1 MALNSSPR
9 SGSSGSRS
17 RRTAQSNRR
26 SSGASSRRQRG
37 SASKPIKGKRKS
49 VAGKTGSIAKSDASS
64 SRSTRSR
71 RDSAASTRASGRG
84 SSRSSYSS
92 SSTSGRR
99 VGDIRAREREQRIR
113 SHYRKFVM
121 RIVIAVAAVLLVI
134 FGSIFVYRSDLF
146 HVNNVQINGVSHL
159 TSQEITEIAAVPA
172 DSTLLR
178 LDAAGIKQRLEDNAW
193 VQSATIHRSLPDTI
207 VIDVTERTPGAVVR
221 INDKQTWVISTD
233 CSWLSAA
240 TEDDWNNDMRIIDVS
255 NSIAQPVSGS
265 ECTDGGIKNALAIL
279 DGISDDLKSQ
289 IQSISAESSIKTS
302 LNLKNGITVAFGDSS
317 NIQLK
322 EAAINELLS
331 QYAGKISYINV
342 RVPSSPTYRTLDA
355 TSSSASSDQDSS
367 DGSSQEG
374 DSSDGSSQE
383 GDSSDG
389 Q

>member
-17 RRTAQSNRR
+17 RRIAQSNRR

-37 SASKPIKGKRKS
+37 SAGKPIKGKRKS
-49 VAGKTGSIAKSDASS
+49 VAGKTGSLAKSDASS

-121 RIVIAVAAVLLVI
+121 RIVIVVAAVLLVI

-233 CSWLSAA
+233 SSWLSAA

-342 RVPSSPTYRTLDA
+342 RVPASPTYRTLDA
-355 TSSSASSDQDSS
+355 TSPASSEQGSS
-367 DGSSQEG
+367 DA
-374 DSSDGSSQE
+374 SSQE

>member
-37 SASKPIKGKRKS
+37 SAGKPIKGKRKS

-121 RIVIAVAAVLLVI
+121 RIVIVVAAVLLVI

-233 CSWLSAA
+233 SSWLSAA

-331 QYAGKISYINV
+331 RYAGKISYINV
-342 RVPSSPTYRTLDA
+342 RVPASPTYRTLDA
-355 TSSSASSDQDSS
+355 TSPASSEQGSS
-367 DGSSQEG
+367 DA
-374 DSSDGSSQE
+374 SSQE

>member
-37 SASKPIKGKRKS
+37 SAGKPIKGKRKS

-64 SRSTRSR
+64 SRSPRSR

-121 RIVIAVAAVLLVI
+121 RIVIVVAAVLLVI

-233 CSWLSAA
+233 SSWLSAA

-342 RVPSSPTYRTLDA
+342 RVPASPTYRTLDA
-355 TSSSASSDQDSS
+355 TSPASSEQD
-367 DGSSQEG
+367 DA
-374 DSSDGSSQE
+374 DASSQE

>member
-37 SASKPIKGKRKS
+37 SAGKPIKGKRKS

-92 SSTSGRR
+92 FSTSGRR

-121 RIVIAVAAVLLVI
+121 RIVIVVAAVLLVI

-233 CSWLSAA
+233 SSWLSAA

-342 RVPSSPTYRTLDA
+342 RVPASPTYRTLDA
-355 TSSSASSDQDSS
+355 TSPASSEQD
-367 DGSSQEG
+367 DA
-374 DSSDGSSQE
+374 DASSQE

>member
-193 VQSATIHRSLPDTI
+193 VQSATIHRPLPDTI

>member
-37 SASKPIKGKRKS
+37 SAGKPIKGKRKS
-49 VAGKTGSIAKSDASS
+49 VAGKTGSIAKSGASS

-121 RIVIAVAAVLLVI
+121 RIVIVVAAVLLVI

-233 CSWLSAA
+233 SSWLSAA

-289 IQSISAESSIKTS
+289 IQSISAEPSIKTS

-342 RVPSSPTYRTLDA
+342 RVPASPTYRTLDA
-355 TSSSASSDQDSS
+355 TSPASSEQGSS
-367 DGSSQEG
+367 DA
-374 DSSDGSSQE
+374 SSQE

>member
-1 MALNSSPR
+1 
-9 SGSSGSRS
+9 
-17 RRTAQSNRR
+17 
-26 SSGASSRRQRG
+26 
-37 SASKPIKGKRKS
+37 
-49 VAGKTGSIAKSDASS
+49 
-64 SRSTRSR
+64 
-71 RDSAASTRASGRG
+71 
-84 SSRSSYSS
+84 
-92 SSTSGRR
+92 
-99 VGDIRAREREQRIR
+99 
-113 SHYRKFVM
+113 M
-121 RIVIAVAAVLLVI
+121 RIVIVVAAVLLVI

-233 CSWLSAA
+233 SSWLSAA

-342 RVPSSPTYRTLDA
+342 RVPASPTYRTLDA
-355 TSSSASSDQDSS
+355 TSPASSEQD
-367 DGSSQEG
+367 DA
-374 DSSDGSSQE
+374 DASSQE

>member
-37 SASKPIKGKRKS
+37 SAGKPIKGKRKS

-121 RIVIAVAAVLLVI
+121 RIVIVVAAVLLVI

-233 CSWLSAA
+233 SSWLSAA

-342 RVPSSPTYRTLDA
+342 RVPASPTYRTLDA
-355 TSSSASSDQDSS
+355 TSPASSEQD
-367 DGSSQEG
+367 DADASSQE
-374 DSSDGSSQE
+374 E
-383 GDSSDG
+383 DSSDG

>member
-37 SASKPIKGKRKS
+37 SAGKPIKGKRKS

-92 SSTSGRR
+92 SSTNGRR

-121 RIVIAVAAVLLVI
+121 RIVIVVAAVLLVI

-233 CSWLSAA
+233 SSWLSAA

-342 RVPSSPTYRTLDA
+342 RVPASPTYRTLDA
-355 TSSSASSDQDSS
+355 TSPASSEQGSS
-367 DGSSQEG
+367 DA
-374 DSSDGSSQE
+374 SSQE

>member
-37 SASKPIKGKRKS
+37 SAGKPIKGKRKS
-49 VAGKTGSIAKSDASS
+49 VAGKTGSIAKSGASS

-121 RIVIAVAAVLLVI
+121 RIVIVVAAVLLVI

-233 CSWLSAA
+233 SSWLSAA

-342 RVPSSPTYRTLDA
+342 RVPASPTYRTLDA
-355 TSSSASSDQDSS
+355 TSPASSEQGSS
-367 DGSSQEG
+367 DA
-374 DSSDGSSQE
+374 SSQE

>member
-49 VAGKTGSIAKSDASS
+49 VAGKTGSIGKSDASS

-121 RIVIAVAAVLLVI
+121 RIVIVVAAVLLVI

-146 HVNNVQINGVSHL
+146 HINNVQINGVSHL

-374 DSSDGSSQE
+374 DSSDGQ
-383 GDSSDG
+383 
-389 Q
+389 

>member
-26 SSGASSRRQRG
+26 SSGASSRRQHG
-37 SASKPIKGKRKS
+37 SAGKPIKGKRKS

-64 SRSTRSR
+64 LRSTRSR

-121 RIVIAVAAVLLVI
+121 RIVIVVAAVLLVI

-233 CSWLSAA
+233 SSWLSAA

-342 RVPSSPTYRTLDA
+342 RVPASPTYRTLDA
-355 TSSSASSDQDSS
+355 TSPASSEQD
-367 DGSSQEG
+367 DA
-374 DSSDGSSQE
+374 DASSQE

>member
-37 SASKPIKGKRKS
+37 SAGKPIKGKRKS

-92 SSTSGRR
+92 SSTNGRR

-121 RIVIAVAAVLLVI
+121 RIVIVVAAVLLVI

-221 INDKQTWVISTD
+221 INDKQTWAISTD
-233 CSWLSAA
+233 SSWLSAA

-342 RVPSSPTYRTLDA
+342 RVPASPTYRTLDA
-355 TSSSASSDQDSS
+355 TSPASSEQD
-367 DGSSQEG
+367 DA
-374 DSSDGSSQE
+374 DASSQE

>member
-1 MALNSSPR
+1 M
-9 SGSSGSRS
+9 
-17 RRTAQSNRR
+17 
-26 SSGASSRRQRG
+26 
-37 SASKPIKGKRKS
+37 
-49 VAGKTGSIAKSDASS
+49 
-64 SRSTRSR
+64 
-71 RDSAASTRASGRG
+71 
-84 SSRSSYSS
+84 
-92 SSTSGRR
+92 
-99 VGDIRAREREQRIR
+99 
-113 SHYRKFVM
+113 
-121 RIVIAVAAVLLVI
+121 
-134 FGSIFVYRSDLF
+134 
-146 HVNNVQINGVSHL
+146 
-159 TSQEITEIAAVPA
+159 
-172 DSTLLR
+172 
-178 LDAAGIKQRLEDNAW
+178 
-193 VQSATIHRSLPDTI
+193 
-207 VIDVTERTPGAVVR
+207 R

-233 CSWLSAA
+233 SSWLSAA

-342 RVPSSPTYRTLDA
+342 RVPASPTYRTLDA
-355 TSSSASSDQDSS
+355 TSPASSEQD
-367 DGSSQEG
+367 DA
-374 DSSDGSSQE
+374 DASSQE

>member
-37 SASKPIKGKRKS
+37 SAGKPIKGKRKS

-113 SHYRKFVM
+113 SYYRKFVM
-121 RIVIAVAAVLLVI
+121 RIVIVVAAVLLVI

-233 CSWLSAA
+233 SSWLSAA

-342 RVPSSPTYRTLDA
+342 RVPASPTYRTLDA
-355 TSSSASSDQDSS
+355 TSPASSEQD
-367 DGSSQEG
+367 DA
-374 DSSDGSSQE
+374 DASSQE

>member
-37 SASKPIKGKRKS
+37 SAGKPIKGKRKS
-49 VAGKTGSIAKSDASS
+49 VAGKTGSIAKSDAPS

-71 RDSAASTRASGRG
+71 RESAASTRASGRG

-92 SSTSGRR
+92 SATNGRR

-121 RIVIAVAAVLLVI
+121 RIVIVVAAVLLVI

-233 CSWLSAA
+233 SSWLSAA

-342 RVPSSPTYRTLDA
+342 RVPASPTYRTLDA
-355 TSSSASSDQDSS
+355 TSPASSEQD
-367 DGSSQEG
+367 DA
-374 DSSDGSSQE
+374 DASSQE

>member
-37 SASKPIKGKRKS
+37 SAGKPIKGKRKS

-92 SSTSGRR
+92 SSTNGRR

-121 RIVIAVAAVLLVI
+121 RIVIVVAAVLLVI

-233 CSWLSAA
+233 SSWLSAA

-255 NSIAQPVSGS
+255 NSSAQPVSGS

-342 RVPSSPTYRTLDA
+342 RVPASPTYRTLDA
-355 TSSSASSDQDSS
+355 TSPASSEQD
-367 DGSSQEG
+367 DA
-374 DSSDGSSQE
+374 DASSQE

>member
-37 SASKPIKGKRKS
+37 SAGKPIKGKRKS

-71 RDSAASTRASGRG
+71 RDSSASTRASGRG
-84 SSRSSYSS
+84 SSRSSYSP

-121 RIVIAVAAVLLVI
+121 RIVIVVAAVLLVI

-233 CSWLSAA
+233 SSWLSAA

-342 RVPSSPTYRTLDA
+342 RVPASPTYRTLDA
-355 TSSSASSDQDSS
+355 TSPASSEQGSS
-367 DGSSQEG
+367 DA
-374 DSSDGSSQE
+374 SSQE

>member
-37 SASKPIKGKRKS
+37 SVGKPIKGKRKS

-121 RIVIAVAAVLLVI
+121 RIVIVVAAVLLVI

-233 CSWLSAA
+233 SSWLSAA

-342 RVPSSPTYRTLDA
+342 RVPASPTYRTLDA
-355 TSSSASSDQDSS
+355 TSPASSEQD
-367 DGSSQEG
+367 DA
-374 DSSDGSSQE
+374 DASSQE

>member
-17 RRTAQSNRR
+17 RRTAQLNRR

-37 SASKPIKGKRKS
+37 SAGKPIKGKRKS

-92 SSTSGRR
+92 FSTSGRR

-121 RIVIAVAAVLLVI
+121 RIVIVVAAVLLVI

-233 CSWLSAA
+233 SSWLSAA

-342 RVPSSPTYRTLDA
+342 RVPASPTYRTLDA
-355 TSSSASSDQDSS
+355 TSPASSEQD
-367 DGSSQEG
+367 DA
-374 DSSDGSSQE
+374 DASSQE

>member
-37 SASKPIKGKRKS
+37 SAGKPIKGKRKS

-121 RIVIAVAAVLLVI
+121 RIVIVVAAVLLVI

-233 CSWLSAA
+233 SSWLSAA

-342 RVPSSPTYRTLDA
+342 HVPASPTYRTLDA
-355 TSSSASSDQDSS
+355 TSPASSEQD
-367 DGSSQEG
+367 DA
-374 DSSDGSSQE
+374 DASSQE

>member
-17 RRTAQSNRR
+17 RRTVQSNRR
-26 SSGASSRRQRG
+26 STGASSRRQRS

-49 VAGKTGSIAKSDASS
+49 IAGKTGTVVKSDAAVSGH
-64 SRSTRSR
+64 TRSR
-71 RDSAASTRASGRG
+71 RASATSTRASGRG
-84 SSRSSYSS
+84 SSRSSYDSS
-92 SSTSGRR
+92 SASGRR

-113 SHYRKFVM
+113 SHYRKFIM
-121 RIVIAVAAVLLVI
+121 RIVVVVAAVLFVI

-265 ECTDGGIKNALAIL
+265 ECTDGGIKNALAII

-355 TSSSASSDQDSS
+355 TSSAPSDQDGS
-367 DGSSQEG
+367 D
-374 DSSDGSSQE
+374 DSSQE

>member
-37 SASKPIKGKRKS
+37 SAGKPIKGKRKS

-92 SSTSGRR
+92 SSTNGRR

-121 RIVIAVAAVLLVI
+121 RIVIVVAAVLLVI

-159 TSQEITEIAAVPA
+159 ASQEITEIAAVPA

-233 CSWLSAA
+233 SSWLSAA

-342 RVPSSPTYRTLDA
+342 RVPASPTYRTLDA
-355 TSSSASSDQDSS
+355 TSPASSEQD
-367 DGSSQEG
+367 DA
-374 DSSDGSSQE
+374 DASSQE

>member
-37 SASKPIKGKRKS
+37 SAGKPIQGKRKS

-121 RIVIAVAAVLLVI
+121 RIVIVVAAVLLVI

-233 CSWLSAA
+233 RSWLSAA

-342 RVPSSPTYRTLDA
+342 RVPASPTYRTLDA
-355 TSSSASSDQDSS
+355 TSPASSEQGSS
-367 DGSSQEG
+367 DA
-374 DSSDGSSQE
+374 SSQE

>member
-17 RRTAQSNRR
+17 RRTVQSNRR
-26 SSGASSRRQRG
+26 STGASSRRQRS

-49 VAGKTGSIAKSDASS
+49 VAGKTGTVVKSDAAASGH
-64 SRSTRSR
+64 TRSR
-71 RDSAASTRASGRG
+71 RASATSTRASGRG
-84 SSRSSYSS
+84 SSRSSYDSS
-92 SSTSGRR
+92 SASGRR

-113 SHYRKFVM
+113 SHYRKFIM
-121 RIVIAVAAVLLVI
+121 RIVIVVAAVLFVI

-265 ECTDGGIKNALAIL
+265 ECTDGGIKNALAII

-355 TSSSASSDQDSS
+355 TSSAPSDQDGS
-367 DGSSQEG
+367 D
-374 DSSDGSSQE
+374 DSSQE

>member
-37 SASKPIKGKRKS
+37 SATKPIKGKRKS

-71 RDSAASTRASGRG
+71 RDSAASTHAAGRG

-240 TEDDWNNDMRIIDVS
+240 TEDDWNNNMRIIDVS
-255 NSIAQPVSGS
+255 SSIAQPVSGS

-279 DGISDDLKSQ
+279 DGISDDLKDQ

-342 RVPSSPTYRTLDA
+342 RVPASPTYRTLDA

-374 DSSDGSSQE
+374 G
-383 GDSSDG
+383 SSDG

>member
-37 SASKPIKGKRKS
+37 SAGKPIKGKRKS

-92 SSTSGRR
+92 SSTNGRR

-121 RIVIAVAAVLLVI
+121 RIVIVVAAVLLVI

-233 CSWLSAA
+233 SSWLSAA

-342 RVPSSPTYRTLDA
+342 RVPASPTYRTLDA
-355 TSSSASSDQDSS
+355 TSPASSEQD
-367 DGSSQEG
+367 DA
-374 DSSDGSSQE
+374 DSSSQE

>member
-49 VAGKTGSIAKSDASS
+49 VAGKTGSIGKSDASS

-71 RDSAASTRASGRG
+71 RDSASSTRPSGRG

-92 SSTSGRR
+92 SSASGRR

-121 RIVIAVAAVLLVI
+121 RIVIVVAAVLLVI

-279 DGISDDLKSQ
+279 DGISDDLKNQ

-374 DSSDGSSQE
+374 DSSDGQ
-383 GDSSDG
+383 
-389 Q
+389 

>member
-37 SASKPIKGKRKS
+37 SAGKPIKGKRKS

-121 RIVIAVAAVLLVI
+121 RIVIVVAAVLLVI

-233 CSWLSAA
+233 SSWLSAA

-302 LNLKNGITVAFGDSS
+302 LNLKNGITVAFGD
-317 NIQLK
+317 
-322 EAAINELLS
+322 
-331 QYAGKISYINV
+331 
-342 RVPSSPTYRTLDA
+342 
-355 TSSSASSDQDSS
+355 
-367 DGSSQEG
+367 
-374 DSSDGSSQE
+374 
-383 GDSSDG
+383 
-389 Q
+389 

>member
-37 SASKPIKGKRKS
+37 SAGKPIKGKRKS

-92 SSTSGRR
+92 SSTNGRR

-121 RIVIAVAAVLLVI
+121 RIVIVVAAVLLVI

-233 CSWLSAA
+233 SSWLSAA

-342 RVPSSPTYRTLDA
+342 HVPASPTYRTLDA
-355 TSSSASSDQDSS
+355 TSPASSEQD
-367 DGSSQEG
+367 DA
-374 DSSDGSSQE
+374 DASSQE

>member
-9 SGSSGSRS
+9 SGSSDSRS

-37 SASKPIKGKRKS
+37 SAGKPIKGKRKS

-92 SSTSGRR
+92 SSTNGRR

-121 RIVIAVAAVLLVI
+121 RIVIVVAAVLLVI

-233 CSWLSAA
+233 SSWLSAA

-342 RVPSSPTYRTLDA
+342 RVPASPTYRTLDA
-355 TSSSASSDQDSS
+355 TSPASSEQD
-367 DGSSQEG
+367 DA
-374 DSSDGSSQE
+374 DASSQE

>member
-37 SASKPIKGKRKS
+37 SAGKPIKGKRKS
-49 VAGKTGSIAKSDASS
+49 VAGKTGSIAKSDASA

-71 RDSAASTRASGRG
+71 REPATSTRSSGRG

-121 RIVIAVAAVLLVI
+121 RIVIVVAAVLLVI

-317 NIQLK
+317 SIQLK

-342 RVPSSPTYRTLDA
+342 RVPASPTYRTLDA
-355 TSSSASSDQDSS
+355 TSPASSEQDEA
-367 DGSSQEG
+367 DA
-374 DSSDGSSQE
+374 SSQE

>member
-26 SSGASSRRQRG
+26 SSGTSSRRQRG
-37 SASKPIKGKRKS
+37 SAGKPIKGKRKS

-121 RIVIAVAAVLLVI
+121 RIVIVVAAVLLVI

-178 LDAAGIKQRLEDNAW
+178 LDAAGINQRLEDNAW

-233 CSWLSAA
+233 SSWLSAA

-279 DGISDDLKSQ
+279 DGISDDLKSR

-342 RVPSSPTYRTLDA
+342 RVPASPTYRTLDA
-355 TSSSASSDQDSS
+355 TSPASSEQD
-367 DGSSQEG
+367 DA
-374 DSSDGSSQE
+374 DASSQE

>member
-9 SGSSGSRS
+9 SSSSGSRS
-17 RRTAQSNRR
+17 KRTAQSNRR
-26 SSGASSRRQRG
+26 SSGASSRRQRN
-37 SASKPIKGKRKS
+37 SAGKPIKGKRKS
-49 VAGKTGSIAKSDASS
+49 VAGKAGSIAKSDASA

-71 RDSAASTRASGRG
+71 HEPATSTRASGHG
-84 SSRSSYSS
+84 SSRSSYASS
-92 SSTSGRR
+92 SASGRR
-99 VGDIRAREREQRIR
+99 IGDIRAREREQRIR

-121 RIVIAVAAVLLVI
+121 RIVIAVAAILLVI

-355 TSSSASSDQDSS
+355 TSPASSDQGGS
-367 DGSSQEG
+367 DASSQEG
-374 DSSDGSSQE
+374 DSSDDQ
-383 GDSSDG
+383 
-389 Q
+389 

>member
-37 SASKPIKGKRKS
+37 SAGKPIKGKRKS

-121 RIVIAVAAVLLVI
+121 RIVIVVAAVLLVI

-233 CSWLSAA
+233 SSWLSAA

-342 RVPSSPTYRTLDA
+342 RVPASPTYRTLDA
-355 TSSSASSDQDSS
+355 TSPASSEQD
-367 DGSSQEG
+367 DA
-374 DSSDGSSQE
+374 DASSQE

>member
-1 MALNSSPR
+1 MALNSSSR

-37 SASKPIKGKRKS
+37 SAGKPIKGKRKS

-121 RIVIAVAAVLLVI
+121 RIVIVVAAVLLVI

-233 CSWLSAA
+233 SSWLSAA

-342 RVPSSPTYRTLDA
+342 RVPASPTYRTLDA
-355 TSSSASSDQDSS
+355 TSPASSEQD
-367 DGSSQEG
+367 DA
-374 DSSDGSSQE
+374 DASSQE

>member
-37 SASKPIKGKRKS
+37 SAGKPIKGKRKS

-92 SSTSGRR
+92 SSTNGRR

-121 RIVIAVAAVLLVI
+121 RIVIVVAAVLLVI

-193 VQSATIHRSLPDTI
+193 V
-207 VIDVTERTPGAVVR
+207 
-221 INDKQTWVISTD
+221 
-233 CSWLSAA
+233 
-240 TEDDWNNDMRIIDVS
+240 
-255 NSIAQPVSGS
+255 
-265 ECTDGGIKNALAIL
+265 
-279 DGISDDLKSQ
+279 
-289 IQSISAESSIKTS
+289 
-302 LNLKNGITVAFGDSS
+302 
-317 NIQLK
+317 
-322 EAAINELLS
+322 
-331 QYAGKISYINV
+331 
-342 RVPSSPTYRTLDA
+342 
-355 TSSSASSDQDSS
+355 
-367 DGSSQEG
+367 
-374 DSSDGSSQE
+374 
-383 GDSSDG
+383 
-389 Q
+389 

>member
-37 SASKPIKGKRKS
+37 SAGKPIKGKRKS

-121 RIVIAVAAVLLVI
+121 RIVIVVAAVLLVI

-207 VIDVTERTPGAVVR
+207 IIDVTERTPGAVVR

-233 CSWLSAA
+233 SSWLSAA

-342 RVPSSPTYRTLDA
+342 RVPASPTYRTLDA
-355 TSSSASSDQDSS
+355 TSPASSEQD
-367 DGSSQEG
+367 DA
-374 DSSDGSSQE
+374 DASSQE

>member
-17 RRTAQSNRR
+17 RRTVQSNRR
-26 SSGASSRRQRG
+26 SAGASSRRQRS

-49 VAGKTGSIAKSDASS
+49 IAGKTGTVSKSDAAVSGH
-64 SRSTRSR
+64 TRSR
-71 RDSAASTRASGRG
+71 RASATSTRASGRG
-84 SSRSSYSS
+84 SSRSSYDSS
-92 SSTSGRR
+92 SASGRR

-113 SHYRKFVM
+113 SHYRKFIM
-121 RIVIAVAAVLLVI
+121 RIVIVVAAVLFVI

-265 ECTDGGIKNALAIL
+265 ECTDGGIKNALAII

-355 TSSSASSDQDSS
+355 TSSAPSDQGGS
-367 DGSSQEG
+367 D
-374 DSSDGSSQE
+374 DSSQE

>member
-26 SSGASSRRQRG
+26 SNGASSRRQRG
-37 SASKPIKGKRKS
+37 SAGKPIKGKRKS

-121 RIVIAVAAVLLVI
+121 RIVIVVAAVLLVI

-233 CSWLSAA
+233 SSWLSAA

-342 RVPSSPTYRTLDA
+342 RVPASPTYRTLDA
-355 TSSSASSDQDSS
+355 TSPASSEQDDADASS
-367 DGSSQEG
+367 REG
-374 DSSDGSSQE
+374 DSSDGK
-383 GDSSDG
+383 
-389 Q
+389 